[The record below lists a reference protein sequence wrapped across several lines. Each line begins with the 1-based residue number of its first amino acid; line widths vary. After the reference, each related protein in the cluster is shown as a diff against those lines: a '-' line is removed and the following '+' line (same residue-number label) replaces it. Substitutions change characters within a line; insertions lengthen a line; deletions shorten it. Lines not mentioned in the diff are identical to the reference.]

1 MALPYYVN
9 SLDNGMRPQP
19 NEYYREL
26 QQAFYDSQ
34 WDNTSARI
42 TVQEQVAIGSSQYKP
57 LEVWI
62 NKVIGSTTTFA
73 KNGEDFRQ
81 LIFQDI
87 DRPTTRGLY
96 YIFENDYWIAD
107 FQNPSQGLCSDITV
121 RRCNNALRIIDPENG
136 SIFAIPCVVD
146 YDATSPTMLINSSI
160 LTPNNHLLVYV
171 QANDDTMRLFTL
183 NKRFIIGGRAFKLLA
198 FQNALNESLLNQKPT
213 ILYLELF
220 LDEEH
225 ADDDLVNQVAYNGT
239 YDYQLSIDVNSLELS
254 VGSIGSFNT
263 TITLNGLEVNR
274 EIVWTSGN
282 TDVLTFDENGQY
294 TVVGSA
300 GQTVSVTASLEGNSE
315 VKQIMEFTI
324 VDQAQIAPVVV
335 LNPDFDKIRQ
345 YQTIPTEVQVDYGGT
360 IYNPD
365 SVVASL
371 ASGSTV
377 LTSQYLSLS
386 VDSDIVQVTC
396 LKPATDSQTIYITA
410 TNVSPAFTVQK
421 QIEVQCVSMMG

>member
-1 MALPYYVN
+1 M
-9 SLDNGMRPQP
+9 
-19 NEYYREL
+19 
-26 QQAFYDSQ
+26 
-34 WDNTSARI
+34 
-42 TVQEQVAIGSSQYKP
+42 
-57 LEVWI
+57 
-62 NKVIGSTTTFA
+62 
-73 KNGEDFRQ
+73 
-81 LIFQDI
+81 
-87 DRPTTRGLY
+87 
-96 YIFENDYWIAD
+96 
-107 FQNPSQGLCSDITV
+107 
-121 RRCNNALRIIDPENG
+121 RIIDPENG

-160 LTPNNHLLVYV
+160 LTPNNRLQIYV

-183 NKRFIIGGRAFKLLA
+183 NKRFIIGGRPFKLLA
-198 FQNALNESLLNQKPT
+198 FQNALNENLLNQKPT
-213 ILYLELF
+213 VLYPQLF

-225 ADDDLVNQVAYNGT
+225 AGDDLVNQVAYNGT

-254 VGSIGSFNT
+254 SGSTGSFNT

-274 EIVWTSGN
+274 EIVWTTGN

-315 VKQIMEFTI
+315 VKQILEFTI

-365 SVVASL
+365 SVMVSL

-386 VDSDIVQVTC
+386 VDDNMVQVTC